1 MKKTIVALYGSSGRG
16 KSTALKKFI
25 HQLKKNK
32 NFDFIKLDDDYSNEK
47 HDIVAIFDYN
57 GIKIGISTAG
67 DIKKIIKN
75 RVETCLIKKHDCKI
89 IFTASRTKGKTVS
102 ILEKISKEDKFQ
114 LEWIE
119 KLYRTYDPIK
129 KSIGTD
135 KNIHL
140 DKITELEVNYLMDY
154 LINYLLK

>member
-1 MKKTIVALYGSSGRG
+1 MEYLLR
-16 KSTALKKFI
+16 
-25 HQLKKNK
+25 
-32 NFDFIKLDDDYSNEK
+32 E
-47 HDIVAIFDYN
+47 
-57 GIKIGISTAG
+57 
-67 DIKKIIKN
+67 
-75 RVETCLIKKHDCKI
+75 
-89 IFTASRTKGKTVS
+89 TVS
-102 ILEKISKEDKFQ
+102 ILEKISKENKFQ

>member
-47 HDIVAIFDYN
+47 HDIVAIFDCN

-67 DIKKIIKN
+67 DIKKIIKD

-89 IFTASRTKGKTVS
+89 IFTAPFGPKSPTVEVDS
-102 ILEKISKEDKFQ
+102 ISKLTALNAFFSA
-114 LEWIE
+114 LA
-119 KLYRTYDPIK
+119 
-129 KSIGTD
+129 
-135 KNIHL
+135 
-140 DKITELEVNYLMDY
+140 
-154 LINYLLK
+154 

>member
-75 RVETCLIKKHDCKI
+75 RVETCLIKK
-89 IFTASRTKGKTVS
+89 
-102 ILEKISKEDKFQ
+102 
-114 LEWIE
+114 
-119 KLYRTYDPIK
+119 YDYIR
-129 KSIGTD
+129 
-135 KNIHL
+135 KNF
-140 DKITELEVNYLMDY
+140 
-154 LINYLLK
+154 

>member
-1 MKKTIVALYGSSGRG
+1 MKKTIVALYGSSSRG
-16 KSTALKKFI
+16 KSTALKTFI

-32 NFDFIKLDDDYSNEK
+32 NFDFVKLDDNYSNEK
-47 HDIVAIFDYN
+47 YDIVAIFDYN

-67 DIKKIIKN
+67 DIKEIIKK

-89 IFTASRTKGKTVS
+89 IFTASRSRRGTVS
-102 ILEKISKEDKFQ
+102 TLEEISKENKFK

-119 KLYRTYDPIK
+119 KLYRIHDPIK
-129 KSIGTD
+129 ESIGTD
-135 KNIHL
+135 NNIHL
-140 DKITELEVNYLMDY
+140 DKITELEVDYLMDY

>member
-25 HQLKKNK
+25 NQLKKNK

-47 HDIVAIFDYN
+47 HDIVAIFDCN
-57 GIKIGISTAG
+57 GIKIWISTAG
-67 DIKKIIKN
+67 DIKEIIKK
-75 RVETCLIKKHDCKI
+75 RVEKCLIKKHDCKI
-89 IFTASRTKGKTVS
+89 IFTASRTKGETVS
-102 ILEKISKEDKFQ
+102 TLEEISKENKFK

-119 KLYRTYDPIK
+119 KLYRIHDPIK
-129 KSIGTD
+129 ESIGTD

-140 DKITELEVNYLMDY
+140 DKITELEIDYLMDY